1 MLTKFVQI
9 MIQNYIKIAL
19 VASLVDWLLRTF
31 VVFGLATPND
41 ADFIAE
47 LQMD

>member
-9 MIQNYIKIAL
+9 IVQNSLKIAF

-31 VVFGLATPND
+31 AVFGLATPND